1 MQRTHRIAVVCAWV
15 IFIAGCTTLDD
26 RKWYQDSKEASVK
39 AADAVAETT
48 TKTFR
53 RMQHYL
59 AEKDVLQSFHDAGEH
74 SEAAVLE
81 VLHRSKA
88 RGGAGKTTPRS
99 QVASATGPH
108 PAPAG
113 WLCPV
118 VRGYPFLFVKVYVRD
133 TPEAMH
139 EVYPTLMAPD
149 TNWQV
154 YREYYCPEC
163 GTMHDV
169 EAPTPWYPVIHE
181 FEPDIEAFYTDWV
194 HLPLPEKAN

>member
-108 PAPAG
+108 PAPAA
-113 WLCPV
+113 
-118 VRGYPFLFVKVYVRD
+118 
-133 TPEAMH
+133 T
-139 EVYPTLMAPD
+139 AP
-149 TNWQV
+149 QK
-154 YREYYCPEC
+154 YA
-163 GTMHDV
+163 GS
-169 EAPTPWYPVIHE
+169 
-181 FEPDIEAFYTDWV
+181 
-194 HLPLPEKAN
+194 